1 MTKTKAINE
10 SIAEILPVARCP
22 CGGWTHGG
30 CPPLPHRE
38 AGYRRSQAL
47 IDLSSQ
53 KLGIPSLIYQGGCWE
68 AYIRTP
74 PTAKTEKPLN
84 AREQDRADSSKILI
98 DIGGLKS
105 NLRTHAE
112 NAGVSSTRL
121 ATLILSAGIRRMTSG
136 GSMVAPAEII
146 DDDVPEPKSEMLH
159 AKITARRSCSHCRE
173 TYKIH
178 VELSEMR
185 PSLSRTIARDL
196 SDLITDEM
204 DDTGWKSGVCPSCS
218 VDHGEEISLQDLAEY
233 RADQEN

>member
-1 MTKTKAINE
+1 MTKTKAIHE
-10 SIAEILPVARCP
+10 SIAEILPVTRCP

-74 PTAKTEKPLN
+74 PPAKIAPPLN
-84 AREQDRADSSKILI
+84 AREQDRADSTKILI

-121 ATLILSAGIRRMTSG
+121 ATLILSAGIRRITSG
-136 GSMVAPAEII
+136 GSMLMPAEII
-146 DDDVPEPKSEMLH
+146 DDEPAPKSEMLH

-173 TYKIH
+173 TYGIQ

-185 PSLSRTIARDL
+185 PSLSRAIARDL
-196 SDLITDEM
+196 SDLIADEM
-204 DDTGWKSGVCPSCS
+204 EDVGWKSGVCPSCS
-218 VDHGEEISLQDLAEY
+218 VDHAEEISRQDLAEY